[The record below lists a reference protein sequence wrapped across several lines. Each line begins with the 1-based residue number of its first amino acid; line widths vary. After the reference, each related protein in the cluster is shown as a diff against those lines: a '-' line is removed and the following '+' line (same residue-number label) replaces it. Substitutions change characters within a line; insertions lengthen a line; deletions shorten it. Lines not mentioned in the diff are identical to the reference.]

1 MVVHEP
7 GDWFQTVLDSIAAQD
22 YGNLKALFL
31 LVGDAGE
38 MPAHIRAVVPN
49 SFVRAVD
56 GSPGFGAA
64 ANILAFTVL
73 NEGFPS
79 ALAGRSNTA
88 VNLTMFAGSFAAQWG
103 IGVLADALRATMALS
118 TADGL
123 RGAFVIVLVMVAV
136 AFAWFLAG
144 WRRHAAPPAPARA

>member
-1 MVVHEP
+1 MHVRTSTSIVRVP
-7 GDWFQTVLDSIAAQD
+7 GAPLWWCV
-22 YGNLKALFL
+22 Y
-31 LVGDAGE
+31 
-38 MPAHIRAVVPN
+38 
-49 SFVRAVD
+49 
-56 GSPGFGAA
+56 GFGAA

-123 RGAFVIVLVMVAV
+123 RGAFVIVLVLVAV